1 MTETRGRVL
10 IISNKYEWTNQRG
23 ELVWRKGADIDHQ
36 NMKRMFESFGF
47 IVSGEHKNYTSKVQ
61 KLTIIF
67 RNSSQNFWTILLIV
81 GVHLWW
87 GGKLIPVIHMIVQLS
102 ML

>member
-1 MTETRGRVL
+1 MTATRGRVL

-23 ELVWRKGADIDHQ
+23 ESVWRKGADIDHQ

-47 IVSGEHKNYTSKVQ
+47 IVCGEHKNLTSKVQ

-67 RNSSQNFWTILLIV
+67 GSPPQIFEHILVYRSGYHCLDPFLV
-81 GVHLWW
+81 
-87 GGKLIPVIHMIVQLS
+87 
-102 ML
+102 

>member
-1 MTETRGRVL
+1 MRYKMTETRGRVL
-10 IISNKYEWTNQRG
+10 IISNKYEWANHRG

-61 KLTIIF
+61 KLTIILGIPHKGF
-67 RNSSQNFWTILLIV
+67 ILNTSYSIV
-81 GVHLWW
+81 MAIIAGVGL
-87 GGKLIPVIHMIVQLS
+87 
-102 ML
+102 

>member
-23 ELVWRKGADIDHQ
+23 ELVWRKAADIDHQ

-47 IVSGEHKNYTSKVQ
+47 IVSGAHKNYTSKVE
-61 KLTIIF
+61 KLKIMLGIPRKTF
-67 RNSSQNFWTILLIV
+67 EHILLYCDAY
-81 GVHLWW
+81 HCLSPS
-87 GGKLIPVIHMIVQLS
+87 LVQKQI
-102 ML
+102 